1 MEERILVGGRRPGPD
16 DGVVFDETAAK
27 EGPGGCQRGAIESSP
42 QRGISDRGRQRQSCT
57 LDPVDNT
64 EVGRHGAEEPSI
76 EAPPGP
82 RGVRPGSF
90 RGYRLGRS
98 TWWLR

>member
-1 MEERILVGGRRPGPD
+1 VEERILVGGRRPGPNG
-16 DGVVFDETAAK
+16 GVVFDETAAK
-27 EGPGGCQRGAIESSP
+27 EGPGGYQRGAIERSFE
-42 QRGISDRGRQRQSCT
+42 RGVGDRGRQRQSCT

-82 RGVRPGSF
+82 RGARSGSL

-98 TWWLR
+98 NWRLR